1 MPYYTTSIL
10 VLTVFIVDSIL
21 FNQKKNNKDTCQLIS
36 SIYMHYTFFLA
47 LLYWIEFLEKNLPI
61 VLIVI
66 YLPYS

>member
-36 SIYMHYTFFLA
+36 SIYIHYTFFLA